1 MKVLLDQNIDHRL
14 AGYLRELGHDV
25 TAIAYDYPHGLNDQE
40 VLAIAVR
47 EQRLLINYDHADFG
61 ELIFR
66 YDHPHC
72 GVLLLRLLTLRDV
85 LIENQNQR
93 LLYVLTNYQEH
104 LHHFLVVTA
113 KTEDQYYL
121 PKFGPN

>member
-14 AGYLRELGHDV
+14 AGYLRSLEHDV
-25 TAIAYDYPHGLNDQE
+25 TAIAYDYPHGLSDAE
-40 VLAIAVR
+40 VLAIAVKEHR
-47 EQRLLINYDHADFG
+47 KLITYDRADFG

-72 GVLLLRLLTLRDV
+72 GVIVLRLLTPQDV
-85 LIENQNQR
+85 LIENQKQR
-93 LLYVLTNYQEH
+93 LHYVLTTYPEH

-113 KTEDQYYL
+113 KKVRIRKTSLKQAA
-121 PKFGPN
+121 

>member
-1 MKVLLDQNIDHRL
+1 MKLLLDQNIDHRL
-14 AGYLRELGHDV
+14 AVYLRALGHDV

-72 GVLLLRLLTLRDV
+72 GVILLRLLTLQDV
-85 LIENQNQR
+85 PLKTRNNDCSTSSRTFKNTSTISWSSR
-93 LLYVLTNYQEH
+93 RKRYAY
-104 LHHFLVVTA
+104 A
-113 KTEDQYYL
+113 K
-121 PKFGPN
+121 P